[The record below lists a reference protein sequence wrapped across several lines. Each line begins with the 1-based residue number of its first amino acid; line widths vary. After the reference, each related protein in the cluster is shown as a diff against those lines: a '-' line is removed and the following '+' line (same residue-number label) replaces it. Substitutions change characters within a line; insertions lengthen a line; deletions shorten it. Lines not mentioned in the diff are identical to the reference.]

1 MLRRFLI
8 AYRLTGSE
16 WYRERI
22 ERCARVF
29 RHHWRIDDVHAEW
42 NYREILGPW
51 DYKSGKIGE
60 GDTHFTSWIHPKG
73 GYYGTD
79 VGYVAACYN
88 HGILFDRMDIEKL
101 IQTNTEFM
109 LRGEDA
115 SPQFTNIDGSFK
127 VYEEAD
133 KKSFGH
139 GSLWT
144 SLAQFSPRI
153 RELWQAQ
160 IDQADPEQYG
170 YANSVMGYLLAVSR
184 PVSWNQTHLR

>member
-1 MLRRFLI
+1 
-8 AYRLTGSE
+8 
-16 WYRERI
+16 
-22 ERCARVF
+22 
-29 RHHWRIDDVHAEW
+29 
-42 NYREILGPW
+42 
-51 DYKSGKIGE
+51 
-60 GDTHFTSWIHPKG
+60 
-73 GYYGTD
+73 
-79 VGYVAACYN
+79 
-88 HGILFDRMDIEKL
+88 
-101 IQTNTEFM
+101 M